1 MNFNDFLGNKREYCY
16 GKITGVNQSSER
28 FLKDYRTEATKYGTV
43 LENGIP
49 NPDMANIQY
58 CNKVISADFQN
69 DAKYIKTEMKKML
82 DGANSGALTF
92 LAQSIYNEFCILKQN
107 GKNDNI
113 LRNNFIKFMCW
124 FKFDFSNTM
133 YYLNSPFVPKVLY
146 YGTVKQYEALFLKIL
161 HKAGC
166 FIVVVQNGGD
176 STEIRDVPE
185 IQFDGY
191 TARTSPAP
199 VSALNSASASVS
211 RTYPPPVSASRNTV
225 TIEDIKIQAKWH
237 SCTNIWAIQ
246 TSMDNITKTS
256 RGNDNTIYYNCFIQI
271 NGVNSK
277 SDYIGSLIQL
287 YKAVKSRNH
296 IIVNGEIPPPDNSET
311 AKFRVMSH
319 DNVASVIKELAGFI
333 PENSDINRQ
342 IKSVFIDFLIEESQ
356 KTNANASVIRNS
368 GIYLLCYIERYRE
381 VLFKNWKYPDTAV
394 FILMGVVKNKKTAM
408 FMNFLAELP
417 VDVLILNPNL
427 STESILEGKMLA
439 EINYVDSLPV
449 DSFPNENT
457 RISIGT
463 TAYHAEQEINQIMS
477 ENSVA
482 FTNRQHKKAVA
493 VCLRTMY
500 EEIEQLWQEELKF
513 RPSFS
518 ADDESVV
525 MPVIFTKVSGVKDG
539 DVTQY
544 WRDIKRLVTEETFL
558 IRKVPFMK
566 PLQNNQM
573 NWSFSSNGKICREVI
588 KSHSSYRYGMLRNEI
603 QEHIFDCMQRV
614 LDSKMIKNISEQK
627 IVGVILNIDMTFIN
641 MIQNIDFT
649 KKNPKV
655 LCLITSENAV
665 SEEDA
670 VLLAFLSTTGFDVVF
685 FVPTGYQTAEKYYT
699 DGVINEH
706 QNGEYIYNLSVPDFH
721 VKSANPKLT
730 LKERLFGRK

>member
-16 GKITGVNQSSER
+16 GKITNITPSTES
-28 FLKDYRTEATKYGTV
+28 FLNDYRTEAVKYGTV

-49 NPDMANIQY
+49 NPDTKNIQY
-58 CNKVISADFQN
+58 CNQVISADFQN
-69 DAKYIKTEMKKML
+69 DVKYIKTEMKKLL

-107 GKNDNI
+107 GKNDNV
-113 LRNNFIKFMCW
+113 LRNTFIKFMCW

-146 YGTVKQYEALFLKIL
+146 YGTVKHYEALFMKIL

-176 STEIRDVPE
+176 SAEISDVSE
-185 IQFDGY
+185 IQFNGY
-191 TARTSPAP
+191 TSSASKSAPVSRTSPAP
-199 VSALNSASASVS
+199 VSALHVKN
-211 RTYPPPVSASRNTV
+211 
-225 TIEDIKIQAKWH
+225 EDIKIQAKWH
-237 SCTNIWAIQ
+237 SCTNIWTIQ
-246 TSMDNITKTS
+246 TSMDNITKKS
-256 RGNDNTIYYNCFIQI
+256 RGNDSTIYYNCFIQI

-277 SDYIGSLIQL
+277 ADYLSSLIQM

-296 IIVNGEIPPPDNSET
+296 VIVNKEIPLPDNNET
-311 AKFRVMSH
+311 SKFRVMSH
-319 DNVASVIKELAGFI
+319 DNILSVIKELAGFI

-342 IKSVFIDFLIEESQ
+342 IKSVFIDFLIDESQ
-356 KTNANASVIRNS
+356 KANVNASVIRNS
-368 GIYLLCYIERYRE
+368 GIYLLCYLERYKE
-381 VLFKNWKYPDTAV
+381 ILFRNWKYPDIAV
-394 FILMGVVKNKKTAM
+394 FIFMGAVKNKKTAM
-408 FMNFLAELP
+408 FLNFLAELP
-417 VDVLILNPNL
+417 VDVLVLRPDL
-427 STESILEGKMLA
+427 STESLLDGKMLA
-439 EINYVDSLPV
+439 EINYVDSLVV

-513 RPSFS
+513 RPNFS

-573 NWSFSSNGKICREVI
+573 NWSFSTNGKICREVI
-588 KSHSSYRYGMLRNEI
+588 KSHASYRYGMLRNEI

-614 LDSKMIKNISEQK
+614 LDSKMIKNVSEQK

-655 LCLITSENAV
+655 VCIITNENAV

-670 VLLAFLSTTGFDVVF
+670 VMLAFLSTTGFDVVF
-685 FVPTGYQTAEKYYT
+685 FVPTGYQTAEKYYI
-699 DGVINEH
+699 DGVVNEH